1 MAPPSRPNVKLV
13 FAFTSKEVLHVL
25 GSIDPSIEAVP
36 AMAEK
41 PLTPSIAKRVYPHFV
56 FCVAKPKVNPTSP
69 ETEKSPNILYLSKQI
84 ANVELLTNQ
93 QPNRLLLRNLLMQD
107 IAGAQNC
114 K

>member
-84 ANVELLTNQ
+84 ANVELVDQSTA
-93 QPNRLLLRNLLMQD
+93 QPPPVKEPYD
-107 IAGAQNC
+107 AGHC
-114 K
+114 KGPKL